1 MLKLFA
7 LADLFKREEGQTMTE
22 YAVTLGVITLA
33 VIGVIGLLS
42 TTIVN
47 IIGNVASAIT
57 GLAP

>member
-7 LADLFKREEGQTMTE
+7 LADLFEHEEGQTMTE
-22 YAVTLGVITLA
+22 YAVTLGVISLA
-33 VIGVIGLLS
+33 VVGIIGLLS

-47 IIGNVASAIT
+47 IIGNVVSAIT

>member
-7 LADLFKREEGQTMTE
+7 LADLFKSEEGQTMTE
-22 YAVTLGVITLA
+22 YAVTLGVITVA

-42 TTIVN
+42 TSIVN
-47 IIGNVASAIT
+47 IIGRVASAIT

>member
-22 YAVTLGVITLA
+22 YAVTLGVISLA
-33 VIGVIGLLS
+33 VVGIIGLLS
-42 TTIVN
+42 TSIVN
-47 IIGNVASAIT
+47 IIGNVVSAIT

>member
-1 MLKLFA
+1 MLKLLA

-33 VIGVIGLLS
+33 VVGVIGLLS
-42 TTIVN
+42 TTIVS